1 MGSTEDRE
9 KYMDIAV
16 SIFTKH
22 PPKETPGERL
32 KCPGR
37 HCKEIISEYDTTC
50 RACGSNFPGCVVS
63 GKAIV
68 TRNYYRC
75 KGCKHKMY
83 ESEVEKNEIKYCSLC
98 HTAIDF
104 RKFGQRNDED

>member
-1 MGSTEDRE
+1 MGTAEERE
-9 KYMDIAV
+9 RYTDIAV

-22 PPKETPGERL
+22 PPKETPGERI

-37 HCKEIISEYDTTC
+37 TCKDFVSEYDTLC
-50 RACGSNFPGCVVS
+50 RSCGSNFPACVVS
-63 GKAIV
+63 GKAI
-68 TRNYYRC
+68 TNRNYYRC
-75 KGCKHKMY
+75 KACRHKMY
-83 ESEVEKNEIKYCSLC
+83 DNEVEKHELKYCALC

>member
-1 MGSTEDRE
+1 MGTQEERE
-9 KYMDIAV
+9 RYMDIAV

-22 PPKETPGERL
+22 PPKDSTGEKI

-37 HCKEIISEYDTTC
+37 NCKDSISEYDTIC
-50 RACGSNFPGCVVS
+50 RSCGSNFPACVIS
-63 GKAIV
+63 GKSIV

-83 ESEVEKNEIKYCSLC
+83 ENEVEKNELKYCALC
-98 HTAIDF
+98 HTPIDF